1 MKKLLSILFLLCLTL
16 GFSSCGG
23 DDEGSCSGIY
33 SEGECIPDFVFPPID
48 NAVEG
53 QKFYHEKYGIIV
65 FSNGN
70 WTNTAATIITKNEL
84 LIE

>member
-1 MKKLLSILFLLCLTL
+1 MFCLLFVLSLVLSLT
-16 GFSSCGG
+16 SCDV

-48 NAVEG
+48 NATEG
-53 QKFYHEKYGIIV
+53 QKFYHKTQGIIV
-65 FSNGN
+65 FHNGN
-70 WTNTAATIITKNEL
+70 WVNTSANIITKNEL